1 MQEIA
6 TDAVQSWPV
15 DLDITKETC
24 PMTFVRVRLLLDR
37 LAPGTEMCV
46 RLAGQEPLH
55 NVPRTLRQQ
64 GHSVLALAPE
74 GPDDG
79 PWRLRVRKKSQG

>member
-1 MQEIA
+1 MQEIIA
-6 TDAVQSWPV
+6 DAVESWPV

-37 LAPGTEMCV
+37 LAPGAEVCV
-46 RLAGQEPLH
+46 RLAGREPLE

-64 GHSVLALAPE
+64 GHAVLALAQE
-74 GPDDG
+74 AAQDG
-79 PWRLRVRKKSQG
+79 AWRLRVRKKS